1 MKKRKEET
9 KINGKNKRGKK
20 NANKTL
26 KKKPPKDEPYK
37 LTPEEEAMKLRY
49 DISP

>member
-1 MKKRKEET
+1 MKKRNEEA
-9 KINGKNKRGKK
+9 KKSKNKRGKE

-26 KKKPPKDEPYK
+26 KKRQPKDEPYQ